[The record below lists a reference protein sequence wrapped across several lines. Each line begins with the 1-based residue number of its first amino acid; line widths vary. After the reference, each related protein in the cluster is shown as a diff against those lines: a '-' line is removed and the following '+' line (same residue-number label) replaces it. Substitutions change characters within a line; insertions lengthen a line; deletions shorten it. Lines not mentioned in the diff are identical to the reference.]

1 MAVRILYMRETIRQN
16 PLCGVLIISG
26 IVWEGYRAGG
36 AVRMYSDD
44 YVCDAGNRV
53 WTGHVVV

>member
-1 MAVRILYMRETIRQN
+1 MRETIRQN